1 MNLLDYMKRTILLV
15 VCFAL
20 FGFGCMRSSVP
31 LQLTSVQTGWNTYV
45 NVDYRFSFDY
55 PSGMEMRSRP
65 SEQQATEYMDLPGK
79 FFASLRDVTREDQPV
94 SIAYFYAMDGKTID
108 QFLEAL
114 KASDS
119 QNVLIK
125 ETVDMEKGKIQMKKV
140 VSTTALGVDKVHYL
154 FVDGTTLV
162 VISQFM
168 NENVAFEPIIQ
179 TVRGQ

>member
-1 MNLLDYMKRTILLV
+1 MLLNGKNDISQNQNKFHLKIFERRLNFLSMNLLDYMKRTILLV

-31 LQLTSVQTGWNTYV
+31 LQPTSVQTGWNTYV

-94 SIAYFYAMDGKTID
+94 SIAYFYAMDGKN
-108 QFLEAL
+108 F
-114 KASDS
+114 
-119 QNVLIK
+119 
-125 ETVDMEKGKIQMKKV
+125 
-140 VSTTALGVDKVHYL
+140 
-154 FVDGTTLV
+154 
-162 VISQFM
+162 
-168 NENVAFEPIIQ
+168 
-179 TVRGQ
+179 